1 MQLKVSWIFF
11 VFLLV
16 AAQCNTPTEQ
26 PKNSTGKK
34 LNVVATTSIVGDIV
48 KNVGGD
54 HIDLIV
60 LLPLGTDPHAFDPT
74 PRDLTRVADADV
86 IFINGL
92 GLERFLEKMLKNAG
106 GDIPAVLVSNGVE
119 PRELDQDE
127 DHETDTHQHEDHDP
141 HVWMSPA
148 NVIIFVDNIENA
160 LSDLDPANAVDYQAN
175 ATAYKSELKNLDNW
189 VQEQINTI
197 PPENRNLV
205 TDHDT
210 FGYYADRYGLEMTG
224 AVLPGYSTSSEPS
237 AQELATLQDAITQYG
252 VKAVFVGS
260 TVNPVLAERVAEDT
274 GVQLVPLYTG
284 SLSEAGSGAGT
295 YIDYIRY
302 NTKAIV
308 EALK

>member
-1 MQLKVSWIFF
+1 MHLKLFLSLF

-16 AAQCNTPTEQ
+16 AAQCDTQAKQ
-26 PKNSTGKK
+26 PGNSTGEK

-54 HIDLIV
+54 HVNLTV
-60 LLPLGTDPHAFDPT
+60 LLPLGTDPHAFDPA

-86 IFINGL
+86 IFVNGL
-92 GLERFLEKMLKNAG
+92 GLERFLEKMLKSAG
-106 GDIPAVLVSNGVE
+106 ADIPVVVVSDGIQPRKLEDGDHSTEIQPPTGDDPHAWMNPLNVLV
-119 PRELDQDE
+119 
-127 DHETDTHQHEDHDP
+127 
-141 HVWMSPA
+141 
-148 NVIIFVDNIENA
+148 FVDNIEKA
-160 LSDLDPANAVDYQAN
+160 LSDLDPANAAAYQAN
-175 ATAYKSELKNLDNW
+175 ATAYKSDLKNLDKW

-197 PPENRNLV
+197 PPENRKLV

-210 FGYYADRYGLEMTG
+210 FGFYADRYGLKITG
-224 AVLPGYSTSSEPS
+224 AVLPGYSTNSEPS
-237 AQELATLQDAITQYG
+237 AQELAALQEAITRYG
-252 VKAVFVGS
+252 VKAVFVGN

-274 GVQLVPLYTG
+274 GIQLVPLYTG
-284 SLSEAGSGAGT
+284 SLGETGSDAET